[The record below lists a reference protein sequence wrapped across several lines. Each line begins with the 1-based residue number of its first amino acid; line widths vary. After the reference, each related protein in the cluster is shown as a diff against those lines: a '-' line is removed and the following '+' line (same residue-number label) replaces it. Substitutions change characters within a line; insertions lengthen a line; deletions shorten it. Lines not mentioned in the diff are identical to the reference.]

1 MNPEEADEFLD
12 SLEVGLKQGFKI
24 PRKSKDQVE
33 KEKKDKQER
42 IRNEE
47 EAAAKRAAE
56 DISIKKR
63 PKHSSFKPTFD
74 SKDPVVKPTFDSKDP
89 LGLISRPDEG
99 YGNERATTLIRSLYI
114 DDIPEELAELC
125 PARRCRLCGI
135 KTLNSDTHARS
146 HYLGKQHSKKA
157 QAWLD
162 EWSGRTKMPVPKLK
176 SLVLDEDPNFCTLCN
191 LDLSS
196 DITALTHYQGENH
209 AKNLRKLNAGTLD
222 PNDRGFGIGLGFR
235 PQDNTGSKRKS
246 DGDADHSA
254 AKIVKK
260 VQSSGQKSRTYCT
273 TCKRDCNTRDEY
285 KVHMMST
292 AHAAQVAMAPST
304 SCMPEK
310 AAPIIITTPQRHSGI
325 IKKAGSVFVCHLCK
339 VDCNSDTM
347 LEAHVNGKS
356 HRKRRAQE
364 APVTAPGIA
373 PGIAPGTRFRCDL
386 CQIETTDQRGL
397 DDHKKGKKH
406 LKKLVDGGGY

>member
-1 MNPEEADEFLD
+1 M
-12 SLEVGLKQGFKI
+12 
-24 PRKSKDQVE
+24 
-33 KEKKDKQER
+33 
-42 IRNEE
+42 
-47 EAAAKRAAE
+47 
-56 DISIKKR
+56 
-63 PKHSSFKPTFD
+63 
-74 SKDPVVKPTFDSKDP
+74 
-89 LGLISRPDEG
+89 
-99 YGNERATTLIRSLYI
+99 
-114 DDIPEELAELC
+114 
-125 PARRCRLCGI
+125 
-135 KTLNSDTHARS
+135 
-146 HYLGKQHSKKA
+146 
-157 QAWLD
+157 D

-325 IKKAGSVFVCHLCK
+325 IKKGKCTLNLCIGTVKPHKLHLNYK
-339 VDCNSDTM
+339 LKD
-347 LEAHVNGKS
+347 
-356 HRKRRAQE
+356 
-364 APVTAPGIA
+364 
-373 PGIAPGTRFRCDL
+373 
-386 CQIETTDQRGL
+386 
-397 DDHKKGKKH
+397 H
-406 LKKLVDGGGY
+406 LKLPYINYVFSPVFNSSFFISFGRLL